1 MARIDLDRD
10 RKFMREAL
18 RLAEK
23 GGRAVS
29 PNPMVGAV
37 LVRKGA
43 IVSRGYHRY
52 YGGPH
57 AEVEC
62 LSKYAGELEGTTLYV
77 TLEPCSHF
85 GKTPP
90 CAALL
95 ASSPITRIVVA
106 MKDPN
111 PLVSGRG
118 IAELRRAGKRVD
130 VGLMREE
137 AELLNHRFIRAVT
150 LSRPYVHVKVAQ
162 TLDGRIA
169 VPGDRKRW
177 ITGKRARRLVHE
189 MRASH
194 DAVLVGAGTVK
205 IDDPRLNVRGVDG
218 TDPDVIVL
226 DGKLSVPES
235 ARVFRSIRR
244 RRVIVCSTHEA
255 ARRRRRKVGV
265 LRRRGVEVLIFPG
278 RKEKIGLAKVLRRL
292 HQEEI
297 GSVLV
302 EGGGGVF
309 GQFVAEGIIDELSVF
324 VAPRLGMGGAVAF
337 KDNAL
342 STLAK
347 AASTVGVWRV
357 GEDILIHAL
366 FE

>member
-1 MARIDLDRD
+1 VDRSRD
-10 RKFMREAL
+10 GDFMREAL

-37 LVRKGA
+37 LVRNGRIFA
-43 IVSRGYHRY
+43 RGYHRY
-52 YGGPH
+52 FGGPH

-62 LSKYAGELEGTTLYV
+62 LSRYAGRLDDATLYV
-77 TLEPCSHF
+77 TLEPCSHY

-90 CAALL
+90 CATLL
-95 ASSPITRIVVA
+95 SATPIPRIVVA
-106 MKDPN
+106 MEDPN
-111 PLVSGRG
+111 PLVSGSG
-118 IAELRRAGKRVD
+118 IALLQRAGKTVE

-137 AELLNHRFIRAVT
+137 AELLNHRFVRSVA
-150 LSRPYVHVKVAQ
+150 LGRPYIHLKVAQ
-162 TLDGRIA
+162 TLDGRIFI
-169 VPGDRKRW
+169 PGDRRRW
-177 ITGKRARRLVHE
+177 ITGERARRLVHE

-205 IDDPRLNVRGVDG
+205 IDDPRLNVRVADG
-218 TDPDVIVL
+218 ADPDVVIL
-226 DGKLSVPES
+226 DGKLTVRES
-235 ARVFRSIRR
+235 ARVFGVMGG
-244 RRVIVCSTHEA
+244 RRVIVCTT
-255 ARRRRRKVGV
+255 
-265 LRRRGVEVLIFPG
+265 VESATKH
-278 RKEKIGLAKVLRRL
+278 RAKVDRL
-292 HQEEI
+292 VRAGVQVLALPGKKGRVSLERMLTGLVEMEI

-302 EGGGGVF
+302 EGGSEVI
-309 GQFVAEGIIDELSVF
+309 GQFVGEGIVDELSVF

-337 KDNAL
+337 KENAL

-357 GEDILIHAL
+357 GQDILIHAL